1 MARHPQEIRQDVR
14 EARREL
20 EFSLGDLK
28 AKVREL
34 TDWKKQLRE
43 NRQAAL
49 IGAGAAGFVVG
60 GGIAGVVGLF
70 RR

>member
-20 EFSLGDLK
+20 EYSLGDLK